1 MGMHAHESNEL
12 EQRLREAFEPNSG
25 AIERVIAAAMRPR
38 RRPPAGLIAVAALAL
53 LSAGLVWVYFAHET
67 MPVHAESIR
76 LEYVGTVALFE
87 FPDGSSWIVSPDAAS
102 QGPDTNFN
110 LIIYEGDKP

>member
-12 EQRLREAFEPNSG
+12 EQRLRRAFEPDSE
-25 AIERVIAAAMRPR
+25 AVERVIAAVMRPR
-38 RRPPAGLIAVAALAL
+38 GRPPIRLIAAAALTMVLVA
-53 LSAGLVWVYFAHET
+53 LVWAYLSHEA

-87 FPDGSSWIVSPDAAS
+87 SSDGSSWIVSPDAAS
-102 QGPDTNFN
+102 QGPDEYPNM
-110 LIIYEGDKP
+110 IIFEGDKP

>member
-1 MGMHAHESNEL
+1 MNAHESNEL
-12 EQRLREAFEPNSG
+12 EQRLRAAFEPDSE
-25 AIERVIAAAMRPR
+25 AVERVIAAAMRPR
-38 RRPPAGLIAVAALAL
+38 RRRPAGLIGVAALAL
-53 LSAGLVWVYFAHET
+53 VSAALVWVYFAHET

-102 QGPDTNFN
+102 QGPATRLNM
-110 LIIYEGDKP
+110 IIFEGDKP

>member
-1 MGMHAHESNEL
+1 L
-12 EQRLREAFEPNSG
+12 EQQLRAAFEPNSE
-25 AIERVIAAAMRPR
+25 AVERVITAAMRPR
-38 RRPPAGLIAVAALAL
+38 RRRLAGPITAAAVLAL
-53 LSAGLVWVYFAHET
+53 VSAALVWVYFAHET

-102 QGPDTNFN
+102 QGPDTHLS
-110 LIIYEGDKP
+110 LIIFEGDKP